1 MGLKMTT
8 NKTKL
13 LVAAS
18 AALLTLVSCDKGGG
32 SFSLL
37 PDGNSFQQVSNGV
50 TNDKIDILFVVDNS
64 ASMAPLQQ
72 NMLNNFNSFISSF
85 VTKGYDYQIGVTTTD
100 AYLSMSQ
107 YDNKASLAYLRDG
120 VGNSHTGYPIIT
132 PSTPNIISTFVSNAN
147 QGDQGSGDERAF
159 SSFKVALQSTHNVG
173 FHRAGA
179 FLAVIILSDE
189 DDFSDETR
197 GENAGT
203 DHNYNDPHLDTVA
216 SYESFLDTY
225 TGSTSAATRTWNV
238 SAIAVLDNTCL
249 NSHAQQAPSTIIGQR
264 YIQMA
269 NDSNGILGSV
279 CDTSYA
285 NSLNLISDKILQ
297 LSTQFTLSRVPQVAT
312 IVVTVNG
319 STVPQDATNGWTY
332 NSAANSIV
340 FHGSAIPPQGSSIN
354 VDFQPVS
361 AQN

>member
-1 MGLKMTT
+1 
-8 NKTKL
+8 
-13 LVAAS
+13 
-18 AALLTLVSCDKGGG
+18 
-32 SFSLL
+32 
-37 PDGNSFQQVSNGV
+37 V
-50 TNDKIDILFVVDNS
+50 T
-64 ASMAPLQQ
+64 
-72 NMLNNFNSFISSF
+72 
-85 VTKGYDYQIGVTTTD
+85 
-100 AYLSMSQ
+100 
-107 YDNKASLAYLRDG
+107 
-120 VGNSHTGYPIIT
+120 
-132 PSTPNIISTFVSNAN
+132 NAN

-159 SSFKVALQSTHNVG
+159 SSFKTTLQSAHNVG

-179 FLAVIILSDE
+179 FLAIIILSDE

-197 GENAGT
+197 AENSGA
-203 DHNYNDPHLDTVA
+203 DHNYNDPHLDSVA

-238 SAIAVLDNTCL
+238 SAIAVLDNACL
-249 NSHAQQAPSTIIGQR
+249 SSHGQSAPSTTIGQR

-285 NSLNLISDKILQ
+285 SSLNLISDKILQ
-297 LSTQFTLSRVPQVAT
+297 LSTQFTLSRVPDPST

-319 STVPQDATNGWTY
+319 STVPGNATNGWTY

-340 FHGSAIPPQGSSIN
+340 FHGSAIPPQGSTIN
-354 VDFQPVS
+354 VDFQPLS